1 MKTFW
6 AATVTTS
13 IFFISPSA
21 FADHERMSMALRGGL
36 GTSLEGDASINVAAR
51 LEYPAATPLS
61 VEAFVL
67 VPYGVGVS
75 MGVTGLKIKDFR
87 LRLFDL
93 GIFWGREPTNAW
105 VPHSWSIMLGAGLE
119 WEIISNH
126 RGSVWPCVALTA
138 DYRAFLPD
146 PSRVLPRYG
155 DFGKEIYLSALREGQ
170 WILGL
175 AWIF

>member
-1 MKTFW
+1 MKMFLT
-6 AATVTTS
+6 TVGA
-13 IFFISPSA
+13 IFIFLSVGRA
-21 FADHERMSMALRGGL
+21 FADYDRASMALRGGL
-36 GTSLEGDASINVAAR
+36 GTSFQGDASINVAAR
-51 LEYPAATPLS
+51 LEYPAITSLS
-61 VEAFVL
+61 AEAFIL

-126 RGSVWPCVALTA
+126 RNQWPCVALTA
-138 DYRAFLPD
+138 DYRSFLPD

>member
-1 MKTFW
+1 MKMPL
-6 AATVTTS
+6 AAVGA
-13 IFFISPSA
+13 IFIFLSVGRA
-21 FADHERMSMALRGGL
+21 FADHDRASIVLRGGV
-36 GTSLEGDASINVAAR
+36 GTSSEGDTSINSAAR

-67 VPYGVGVS
+67 IPYGVGVS

-87 LRLFDL
+87 ARLFDL
-93 GIFWGREPTNAW
+93 GIFWGREPTNTW

-119 WEIISNH
+119 WEIISNP
-126 RGSVWPCVALTA
+126 RSRWLCVVLTL
-138 DYRAFLPD
+138 DYRSFLPD
-146 PSRVLPRYG
+146 PIRVLPRYG